1 MNTSDKI
8 EQYLLLAK
16 GLCGLALS
24 DLITK
29 ATAEPGLF
37 TFGELLILPQV
48 QQVHIYFGSKIIEAS
63 EHLLN

>member
-1 MNTSDKI
+1 MNSSDKI

-16 GLCGLALS
+16 GLRGPSLR

-48 QQVHIYFGSKIIEAS
+48 QQVNIDYITDTLTKSLE
-63 EHLLN
+63 LM